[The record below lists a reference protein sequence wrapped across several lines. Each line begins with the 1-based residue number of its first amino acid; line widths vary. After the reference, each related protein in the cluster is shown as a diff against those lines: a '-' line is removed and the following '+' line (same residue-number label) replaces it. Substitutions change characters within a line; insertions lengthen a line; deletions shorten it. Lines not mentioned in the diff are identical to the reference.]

1 MKRTTS
7 RSAGAKPGPPL
18 DEVRWGSSPAVPRTP
33 SSAFLLMLATIA
45 LLLLTS
51 CGYHAATSGRSS
63 HLPASVNTIYVP
75 AFVNKTASY
84 NTDHLLTASVVREL
98 EERTKY
104 KVVLQE
110 DADAD
115 ATLFGTVLSQQ
126 TSPLTYDSQTG
137 RASSA
142 LIVVTMGVKL
152 VDRHD
157 HVLYENP
164 NYVFREQ
171 YQVSRELSSF
181 FEEESP
187 ALDRLARDFGR
198 ELVAD
203 ILEAF

>member
-1 MKRTTS
+1 MKVLPVLA
-7 RSAGAKPGPPL
+7 AG
-18 DEVRWGSSPAVPRTP
+18 
-33 SSAFLLMLATIA
+33 MA
-45 LLLLTS
+45 LLFAG

-63 HLPASVNTIYVP
+63 HLPDTVTTIYVP
-75 AFVNKTASY
+75 AFVNKTTGY
-84 NTDHLLTASVVREL
+84 NTDHLLMAAVVREL
-98 EERTKY
+98 QERTKY
-104 KVVLQE
+104 KVVLQQ
-110 DADAD
+110 DVDAD
-115 ATLFGTVLSQQ
+115 ATLFGTVLTQQ

-142 LIVVTMGVKL
+142 LVVVTMSVKL

-157 HVLYENP
+157 HVLYQNP
-164 NYVFREQ
+164 NYAFREQ

-198 ELVAD
+198 QLVSD